1 MLKILMPSRRKSFKL
16 SNVEK
21 KQLYARL
28 LK

>member
-21 KQLYARL
+21 KQLHARL
-28 LK
+28 FK